1 MSFESSDPSSRASR
15 DAMLE
20 RSAAR
25 SPFLRL
31 RVERL
36 EDRLLMT
43 QRTDPD
49 AEWQLSHGGACG
61 CSICAGFALASV
73 PGETTAPAVAG
84 SLFPLTSL
92 PSLNSLPGARATLYL
107 DFDGYQVD
115 RWGGYTN
122 VSAGVFDRDGNPTM
136 FSESELQAIR
146 EIWAR
151 TAEDYSP
158 FQVNV
163 TTVDPGYEAD
173 RTTARIVVGGHWRD
187 WFGES
192 AGGIAYIGGFYN
204 SSPNVGFAFEDA
216 LGNGNPRY
224 VAEAVSHEAG
234 HLFGLQH
241 QSLWSNGSMTSN
253 YSSGSSLW
261 APIMGVGYYAQR
273 TTWALGS
280 TDVGSSTQQDDMNL
294 LANSGSKL
302 GYRADEA
309 GNTASAAAPLRPQTT
324 SAGAA
329 TASFSVAGLIGR
341 TADEDWYAFPAGTG
355 SLTLDLQVAAVGA
368 NLDGVLELRNQA
380 GRIVSTAAPG
390 DRLGATLK
398 VDVTEGLYY
407 AVVRG
412 GTDYGNVGSYT
423 LGGTVATPPP
433 TTLVNRITP
442 PASSRGELD
451 LFVGNAGL
459 PNDAPLSFGHTPA
472 GRSVDRVVS
481 IRNTGQGTLQL
492 QSLDASGLPAGFK
505 LINSLPLG
513 PLAPGRTASLRI
525 RLHSTVAGI
534 QTGQIRLAS
543 NDADEGQL
551 VLRLEGTV
559 TPGPIVVD
567 DADVAFQVGGVWN
580 PLRTGRGR
588 NTLVAAA
595 GGGEATAT
603 WNFPGLLPGQYRV
616 YATWAASPLLAT
628 DASFT
633 LLSEQQVLG
642 SVQVNQE
649 QSPAGF
655 SAGGSLWHSLTT
667 VNLTG
672 NQLSVRLTNAAD
684 DRVAA
689 DAIRVEWAGP
699 AAENGLLHKTSLAEG
714 ETRIPDRLAAA
725 AFARLA
731 GEMHRG
737 AVLDELI
744 PGSHAAPDQPFNN
757 SPRSVANSRAG
768 QMRLNIAMPPA
779 ADQGLTE
786 GAPRTRDHLTVAD
799 PIMQGGGPIAG
810 LVLDRAIRDPVDWL
824 SLPQD
829 ATPQS

>member
-1 MSFESSDPSSRASR
+1 MPSASFDPRSRAIR
-15 DAMLE
+15 ETALE
-20 RSAAR
+20 RVPRGPSI
-25 SPFLRL
+25 RL

-73 PGETTAPAVAG
+73 PDEIAAPAAAG
-84 SLFPLTSL
+84 GLSPLTSL
-92 PSLNSLPGARATLYL
+92 PQLNSLPGARATLYL
-107 DFDGYQVD
+107 DFDGYRVD
-115 RWGGYTN
+115 RWGSYTN
-122 VSAGVFDRDGNPTM
+122 ISAGVFDRDGNPTT

-146 EIWAR
+146 EIWGR

-163 TTVDPGYEAD
+163 TTVDPGYEAE

-261 APIMGVGYYAQR
+261 APIMGVSYYAQR

-280 TDVGSSTQQDDMNL
+280 TDVGSSTQQDDMDL
-294 LANSGSKL
+294 LANGGSKL

-309 GNTASAAAPLRPQTT
+309 GNTASAAASLRPQTT

-355 SLTLDLQVAAVGA
+355 SLSLDLQVAAVGA

-380 GRIVSTAAPG
+380 GRIVTTAAPG
-390 DRLGATLK
+390 DRLGATLNA
-398 VDVTEGLYY
+398 DVTEGLYY
-407 AVVRG
+407 AVIRG
-412 GTDYGNVGSYT
+412 GTDYGNAGSYT
-423 LGGTVATPPP
+423 LRGTVATPPP
-433 TTLVNRITP
+433 TAPVNRITP

-451 LFVGNAGL
+451 LFVGNVGV
-459 PNDAPLSFGHTPA
+459 PNDAPLSFGYTPA
-472 GRSVDRVVS
+472 GRSVDRVLS

-525 RLHSTVAGI
+525 RLNSPAAGN
-534 QTGQIRLAS
+534 QSGQIRLTS

-567 DADVAFQVGGVWN
+567 DADAAFQASGVWN

-595 GGGEATAT
+595 GGGETTAS

-616 YATWAASPLLAT
+616 YATWSASPLLAT

-649 QSPAGF
+649 QPPAGF
-655 SAGGSLWHSLTT
+655 SAGGSPWSSLTT

-672 NQLSVRLTNAAD
+672 NQLTVRLTNAAN

-699 AAENGLLHKTSLAEG
+699 AAENGLLHKTNLAEG
-714 ETRIPDRLAAA
+714 ATRIPDRLVAA
-725 AFARLA
+725 AFARRA
-731 GEMHRG
+731 GETHRG
-737 AVLDELI
+737 A
-744 PGSHAAPDQPFNN
+744 APDEVIRWSNTSPVQAFNS

-768 QMRLNIAMPPA
+768 EMRLNLVMSPA
-779 ADQGLTE
+779 SDQRLTDR
-786 GAPRTRDHLTVAD
+786 APRVRDHLTVND
-799 PIMQGGGPIAG
+799 QIMLEGTPIEG
-810 LVLDRAIRDPVDWL
+810 LTLDRAILDPMDWL
-824 SLPQD
+824 ALPHDGLPQ
-829 ATPQS
+829 S